1 MSVHEDQSGTTRDLE
16 TTPPEVGDDWWRAFL
31 KEYSRALLHV
41 ARVQSSDYD
50 DMMDRYEYILEQ
62 LKANNYQKLKS
73 YSAEKKTQLVTWL
86 FVVARRL
93 CVDYHRKRYGRDRS
107 ETESAIAAAERQARS
122 CLVDLLADELIP
134 ESLPDNTTVDPETH
148 LCKRETNEALESAVA
163 SLTAQEQLM
172 ITLRFVDGRSV
183 REIARTL
190 HFRSPFQVYRK
201 LKKLLTVLRQKLE
214 AEGVF
219 SP

>member
-1 MSVHEDQSGTTRDLE
+1 M
-16 TTPPEVGDDWWRAFL
+16 FL

-41 ARVQSSDYD
+41 ARVQSSNYD

-62 LKANNYQKLKS
+62 LRANNYQRLQS
-73 YSAEKKTQLVTWL
+73 YTGDRKTQLVTWL
-86 FVVARRL
+86 YVVAKRL
-93 CVDYHRKRYGRDRS
+93 CVDYHRKRYGRDRG
-107 ETESAIAAAERQARS
+107 ELESPVTAAERQARR
-122 CLVDLLADELIP
+122 CLADLLADELITDAI
-134 ESLPDNTTVDPETH
+134 PDDSMLDPETQ
-148 LCKRETNEALESAVA
+148 LCRRETQDALETAVA
-163 SLTAQEQLM
+163 SLTAQEQLL

-190 HFRSPFQVYRK
+190 HYRTPFQVYRK
-201 LKKLLTVLRQKLE
+201 LKKLLATLRQKLE